1 VHTAPPSHSAK
12 DEDAPPPELPKLFS
26 ASPPTDAE
34 AISHIAFGF
43 MASKALFA
51 ALDVKLFAT
60 LAGGRSLTSHELAK
74 EVR

>member
-1 VHTAPPSHSAK
+1 
-12 DEDAPPPELPKLFS
+12 
-26 ASPPTDAE
+26 
-34 AISHIAFGF
+34 